1 VRRIVSGAI
10 YAFSAAI
17 GVLAFVYPFFLD
29 ARPTGPLGIAHGQ
42 DAPLVTTALVGLSLV
57 ALLVELQGQAISAK
71 MVATLGVLVAV
82 TSVLRFIEV
91 AVPMPGGFSPI
102 FAPIILAGYVFGGR
116 FGFLMGAFTLL
127 VSGLITGGVG
137 PWLPYQMFT
146 AGWVGLTAGWLSR
159 ITHYVSCFTHHA
171 SRITLR
177 VLRTTHHTPFT
188 AQRATRLDI
197 LTLSIFA
204 FAWGLLYGVIIN
216 IYFWPFAMGPVEQV
230 WRPGIGLGE
239 TLARYAAF
247 YVATSLGWDLVRA
260 VGNVAL
266 ILLLGAPTVR
276 ALTRF
281 QRRFHFK
288 TFPVTACPSTEVTPP
303 EVSRSPTRSPNPL
316 TANPL
321 TAIRSIRSPNS
332 LTANPLTAFLWALT
346 ALVAASSTRNP
357 LYVILLLLVA
367 MVVGVAC
374 APIKGRRVPLSPLRF
389 AAVAVPLAAL
399 FNGLTAH
406 LGDTVL
412 LRLPNW
418 LPLLGGP
425 VTLEALV
432 FGATN
437 GLTLAVIFSGFAIFN
452 QVTPVHDLVRLTPR
466 AFHEAG
472 VVLSIA
478 LTFIPQTTR
487 SLSRIR
493 EAQAV
498 RGHRVR
504 GLRDWLPIIVP
515 LLVSG
520 LERSMG
526 LAEAMVARGY
536 GAVSDRANPLRTQG
550 PLALGLLALL
560 GGWLAWLLL
569 PLWERAAL
577 GGMIAGAGLIIGVL
591 WLAGRAVPRTA
602 YRTRR
607 WTARD
612 TLVVLG
618 CGLTLA
624 VVLLPLPLAD
634 RGTLAYAPYPR
645 LTLPAFD
652 PFIGLGLLGL
662 LVPAV
667 VVTGDPAGRV
677 RSLRSERGG
686 WADQNSG
693 QGQECGGA

>member
-1 VRRIVSGAI
+1 VRRIVSGSI

-71 MVATLGVLVAV
+71 MVATLGVLVAI

-159 ITHYVSCFTHHA
+159 ITHYVSRFTFH
-171 SRITLR
+171 
-177 VLRTTHHTPFT
+177 VLRTTHHSPFT
-188 AQRATRLDI
+188 AQHATRLDI

-288 TFPVTACPSTEVTPP
+288 TFPVAACPSTEVTPP

-321 TAIRSIRSPNS
+321 TALRSIRSPNPLTASPLTAIRSIRSPN
-332 LTANPLTAFLWALT
+332 PLTALFWALT

-357 LYVILLLLVA
+357 LYAVLLLLITS
-367 MVVGVAC
+367 VVGVAC
-374 APIKGRRVPLSPLRF
+374 APVQRRGVVLSPLRF

-412 LRLPNW
+412 LRLPGW

-437 GLTLAVIFSGFAIFN
+437 GLTLAVIFSGFAVFN

-487 SLSRIR
+487 SLARIR

-504 GLRDWLPIIVP
+504 GLRDWLPIVVP

-536 GAVSDRANPLRTQG
+536 GAVSDRGNPLRTQG

-560 GGWLAWLLL
+560 GGWLAWLFL
-569 PLWERAAL
+569 PSWEGAAL
-577 GGMIAGAGLIIGVL
+577 GGMVTGAGLIIGVL

-602 YRTRR
+602 YRTHR

-624 VVLLPLPLAD
+624 VVLLPLPLPLTD

-645 LTLPAFD
+645 LSLPAFD
-652 PFIGLGLLGL
+652 PLIGLGLLGL

-667 VVTGDPAGRV
+667 ASYNTD
-677 RSLRSERGG
+677 LQ
-686 WADQNSG
+686 D
-693 QGQECGGA
+693 